1 MKRTLI
7 AFAAAAAMIVAAA
20 PQQAQARNGGAVAA
34 GIIGGIAAGAII
46 AGAANSGPR
55 NYYDGPTYAP
65 AYAVE
70 PAPRGC
76 YAQQEVWSPRY
87 QNYVVRNVRVPCY

>member
-1 MKRTLI
+1 
-7 AFAAAAAMIVAAA
+7 MIIAAA

-55 NYYDGPTYAP
+55 SYYDGPTYAP

-70 PAPRGC
+70 PEPRGC
-76 YAQQEVWSPRY
+76 FARQEVWSPRY
-87 QNYVVRNVRVPCY
+87 QNYVVRNEIGRAHV